1 MTISDDLG
9 TLIRE
14 NFTHKPTKE
23 QGKAISLL
31 SEFVLSRKSDSLFL
45 LRGYAGTG
53 KTSLLAA
60 LVRTMQQLQ
69 QRVMLLAPTGRAAK
83 VLSSFAGAPAY
94 TIHRK
99 IYRQK
104 SLVDMDNF
112 QNDVNL
118 HKDTLFIVDEASMI
132 ANYSESNTIFGS
144 GRLLDD
150 LMHYVYSCE
159 GCRLLLV
166 GDTAQLPP
174 VGEEESPA
182 LNRLALEGYGME
194 VTEYCLTEVVRQ
206 LEESGILWNATMLRR
221 LIQDDEMYAFPK
233 LRTKSFPDV
242 CVVPGS
248 ELIDALDDSYRQY
261 GTDGT
266 IVVTRSNKRANIF
279 NNGIR
284 ARILD
289 CEEELSGGDMI
300 MVAKNNYY
308 WTEREQGQGARSK
321 EQENTIEGQGA
332 RSKEQENTIEG
343 QGARSKEHESS
354 NPLAPCPSP
363 LASFSFIAN
372 GDVAVVRRI
381 RNERSFYGFRFADA
395 IIQFPDYDNK
405 EMELTVL
412 LDTLQSEAPALTR
425 QQQQTLF
432 TAVWEDYPELTNKR
446 DRMKR
451 LRQDPYYNALQIK
464 YAYAVTCHKAQGG
477 QWEHVYID
485 QGYITEDML
494 APDYFRWLYTAIT
507 RATEKVFLINWPD
520 SALSDE

>member
-14 NFTHKPTKE
+14 NFTHKATKE
-23 QGKAISLL
+23 QANAISLL
-31 SEFVLSRKSDSLFL
+31 SEFLLSRKGDSLFL
-45 LRGYAGTG
+45 LKGYAGTG

-132 ANYSESNTIFGS
+132 GGEGDGSTIFGT

-182 LNRLALEGYGME
+182 LNRLALEGYGVE

-221 LIQDDEMYAFPK
+221 LIQEGEMYAFPR
-233 LRTKSFPDV
+233 LRAKGFPDV
-242 CVVPGS
+242 CVVPGN
-248 ELIDALDDSYRQY
+248 ELIDALDDSYRRY

-266 IVVTRSNKRANIF
+266 IVVTRSNKRAGIF
-279 NNGIR
+279 NGGIR

-289 CEEELSGGDMI
+289 YEEELSGGDLV

-308 WTEREQGQGARSK
+308 WADAANSDTPSR
-321 EQENTIEGQGA
+321 
-332 RSKEQENTIEG
+332 
-343 QGARSKEHESS
+343 
-354 NPLAPCPSP
+354 PSP
-363 LASFSFIAN
+363 DLSLVGRGVNSSPVVSAPLPTRERSGEGPEERFEGAGLSFIAN

-395 IIQFPDYDNK
+395 TLRFPDYNQT
-405 EMELTVL
+405 EMDVTVL

-425 QQQQTLF
+425 QQQQALF

-485 QGYITEDML
+485 QGYITEEML
-494 APDYFRWLYTAIT
+494 SPDYFRWLYTAIT

-520 SALSDE
+520 SALSDD

>member
-1 MTISDDLG
+1 MAISEDLG
-9 TLIRE
+9 ALIRE
-14 NFTHKPTKE
+14 NFDHKPTKE
-23 QGKAISLL
+23 QEKAIILLADFLL
-31 SEFVLSRKSDSLFL
+31 SRERDTVFL
-45 LRGYAGTG
+45 LKGYAGTG

-60 LVRTMQQLQ
+60 LVRTLGMLQ

-83 VLSSFAGAPAY
+83 VLSSYAGVPAY

-104 SLVDMDNF
+104 SITDMDVF

-118 HKDTLFIVDEASMI
+118 RQDTLFIVDEASMI
-132 ANYSESNTIFGS
+132 ANDAHDTTVFGT

-159 GCRLLLV
+159 GCRLVLV

-182 LNRLALEGYGME
+182 LSRTMLEGYGME
-194 VTEYCLTEVVRQ
+194 VTELQLTQVVRQ
-206 LEESGILWNATMLRR
+206 LEESGILWNATMLRS
-221 LIQDDEMYAFPK
+221 LIQNDEMFEFPK
-233 LRTKSFPDV
+233 LRGKTFPDV
-242 CVVPGS
+242 KALPGE
-248 ELIDALDDSYRQY
+248 ELIEALEQSYRKY

-266 IVVTRSNKRANIF
+266 IVVTRSNKRANIY

-289 CEEELSGGDMI
+289 NEEELSSGDLI

-308 WTEREQGQGARSK
+308 WNDREQQQGARGK
-321 EQENTIEGQGA
+321 EQEN
-332 RSKEQENTIEG
+332 
-343 QGARSKEHESS
+343 S
-354 NPLAPCPSP
+354 NPLAPCPLP
-363 LASFSFIAN
+363 LAPFSFIAN
-372 GDVAVVRRI
+372 GDIAVVRRL

-395 IIQFPDYDNK
+395 ILEFPDYDNR
-405 EMELTVL
+405 EMEVTVL

-425 QQQQTLF
+425 QQQEALF
-432 TAVWEDYPELTNKR
+432 QGVWEDYPELTNRR

-485 QGYITEDML
+485 QGYITEEML
-494 APDYFRWLYTAIT
+494 TPDYFRWLYTAIT
-507 RATEKVFLINWPD
+507 RATEQVYLVNWPD
-520 SALSDE
+520 SALSDA

>member
-1 MTISDDLG
+1 MAISEELG
-9 TLIRE
+9 ALIRE
-14 NFTHKPTKE
+14 NFTHNPTKE
-23 QGKAISLL
+23 QEKAIFMLSDFLL
-31 SEFVLSRKSDSLFL
+31 SRERDAVFL
-45 LRGYAGTG
+45 LKGYAGTG

-83 VLSSFAGAPAY
+83 VLSSYAGAPAF

-104 SLVDMDNF
+104 SITEMDVF
-112 QNDVNL
+112 QNNVNL
-118 HKDTLFIVDEASMI
+118 QQDTLFVVDEASMI
-132 ANYSESNTIFGS
+132 ANESGGGSIFGT

-150 LMHYVYSCE
+150 LMHFVYSCE

-182 LNRLALEGYGME
+182 LNRHFLEGYGMA
-194 VTEYCLTEVVRQ
+194 VTELCLTQVVRQ

-221 LIQDDEMYAFPK
+221 LIQDDEMSVFPK
-233 LRTKSFPDV
+233 LRGRSFPDV
-242 CVVPGS
+242 RVVPGD
-248 ELIDALDDSYRQY
+248 ELIETLNDSYRNH

-289 CEEELSGGDMI
+289 YEEELSGGDLV

-308 WTEREQGQGARSK
+308 WTSLSNSTDPTRPPLK
-321 EQENTIEGQGA
+321 EEEKKSPHKGDVEGL
-332 RSKEQENTIEG
+332 EV
-343 QGARSKEHESS
+343 
-354 NPLAPCPSP
+354 SP
-363 LASFSFIAN
+363 LRGDLEGSGEAFIAN
-372 GDVAVVRRI
+372 GDVAVVRRL

-395 IIQFPDYDNK
+395 TLMFPDYDRK
-405 EMELTVL
+405 EMDVTVL

-425 QQQQTLF
+425 QQQEALF
-432 TAVWEDYPELTNKR
+432 NAVWEDYPELTNKR

-451 LRQDPYYNALQIK
+451 LRQDIYYNALQIK

-485 QGYITEDML
+485 QGYITEEML
-494 APDYFRWLYTAIT
+494 TPDYFRWLYTAIT
-507 RATEKVFLINWPD
+507 RATDQVYLVNWPD
-520 SALSDE
+520 SGLSDA

>member
-1 MTISDDLG
+1 MAISEDLG

-14 NFTHKPTKE
+14 NFAHNPTKE
-23 QGKAISLL
+23 QEKAIFLL
-31 SEFVLSRKSDSLFL
+31 SDFLLSRERDEVFL
-45 LRGYAGTG
+45 LKGYAGTG

-60 LVRTMQQLQ
+60 LVRTLQQLD
-69 QRVMLLAPTGRAAK
+69 QRFMLLAPTGRAAK
-83 VLSSFAGAPAY
+83 VLSSYAGAPAY

-104 SLVDMDNF
+104 SITDMDVF
-112 QNDVNL
+112 QNDINL
-118 HKDTLFIVDEASMI
+118 RQDTLFIVDEASMI
-132 ANYSESNTIFGS
+132 ANESHDRTVFGT

-159 GCRLLLV
+159 GCRLILV

-174 VGEEESPA
+174 VGDEESPA
-182 LNRLALEGYGME
+182 LSRIMLEGYGME
-194 VTEYCLTEVVRQ
+194 VTELCLTQVVRQ

-221 LIQDDEMYAFPK
+221 LIQDEEMFDFPK
-233 LRTKSFPDV
+233 LRGKSFPDV
-242 CVVPGS
+242 RVLPGD
-248 ELIDALDDSYRQY
+248 ELIDTLNDSYRDH

-266 IVVTRSNKRANIF
+266 IVITRSNKRANIF

-284 ARILD
+284 TRILD
-289 CEEELSGGDMI
+289 YEEELSSGDLV

-308 WTEREQGQGARSK
+308 WKTL
-321 EQENTIEGQGA
+321 
-332 RSKEQENTIEG
+332 
-343 QGARSKEHESS
+343 S
-354 NPLAPCPSP
+354 NSP
-363 LASFSFIAN
+363 LKGENSAQEVSPLRGDLEGSSFIAN

-395 IIQFPDYDNK
+395 TLQFPDYDQN
-405 EMELTVL
+405 EMDVTVL

-425 QQQQTLF
+425 QQQEALF
-432 TAVWEDYPELTNKR
+432 NGVWEDYPELTNKR

-451 LRQDPYYNALQIK
+451 LRQDKYYNALQIK

-485 QGYITEDML
+485 QGYITEEML

-507 RATEKVFLINWPD
+507 RATEQVYLVNWPD
-520 SALSDE
+520 NALSDA

>member
-1 MTISDDLG
+1 MAISEDLG
-9 TLIRE
+9 ALIRE
-14 NFTHKPTKE
+14 NFDHKPTKE
-23 QGKAISLL
+23 QEKAIFLLADFLL
-31 SEFVLSRKSDSLFL
+31 SRERDTVFL
-45 LRGYAGTG
+45 LKGYAGTG

-60 LVRTMQQLQ
+60 LVRTLGMLQ

-83 VLSSFAGAPAY
+83 VLSSYAGVPAY

-104 SLVDMDNF
+104 SITDMDVF

-118 HKDTLFIVDEASMI
+118 RQDTLFIVDEASMI
-132 ANYSESNTIFGS
+132 ANDAHDTTVFGT

-159 GCRLLLV
+159 GCRLVLV

-182 LNRLALEGYGME
+182 LSRTMLEGYGME
-194 VTEYCLTEVVRQ
+194 VTELQLTQVVRQ
-206 LEESGILWNATMLRR
+206 LEESGILWNATMLRQ
-221 LIQDDEMYAFPK
+221 LIQNDEMFEFPK
-233 LRTKSFPDV
+233 LRGKSFPDV
-242 CVVPGS
+242 KALPGE
-248 ELIDALDDSYRQY
+248 ELIEALEQSYRKY

-266 IVVTRSNKRANIF
+266 IVVTRSNKRANIY

-289 CEEELSGGDMI
+289 HEEELSSGDLI

-308 WTEREQGQGARSK
+308 WNDREQQQGARGK
-321 EQENTIEGQGA
+321 EQENC
-332 RSKEQENTIEG
+332 
-343 QGARSKEHESS
+343 
-354 NPLAPCPSP
+354 NPLAPCPLP
-363 LASFSFIAN
+363 LAPFSFIAN
-372 GDVAVVRRI
+372 GDIAVVRRL

-395 IIQFPDYDNK
+395 ILEFPDYDNR
-405 EMELTVL
+405 EMEVTVL

-425 QQQQTLF
+425 QQQEALF
-432 TAVWEDYPELTNKR
+432 NGVWEDYPELTNRR

-485 QGYITEDML
+485 QGYITEEML
-494 APDYFRWLYTAIT
+494 TPDYFRWLYTAIT
-507 RATEKVFLINWPD
+507 RATEQVYLVNWPD
-520 SALSDE
+520 SALSDA